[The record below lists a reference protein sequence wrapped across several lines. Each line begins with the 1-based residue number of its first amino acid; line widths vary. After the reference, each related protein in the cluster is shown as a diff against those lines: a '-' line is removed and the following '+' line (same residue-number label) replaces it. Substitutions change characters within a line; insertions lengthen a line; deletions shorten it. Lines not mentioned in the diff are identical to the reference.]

1 MLLLVKVV
9 LLGNAAVRKTSLRRR
24 WMGEGFTSQYIQ
36 TIGAD
41 FSIKEIK
48 IKINK
53 KSKTYKYQVWDL
65 AGQIQFHAVRKSY
78 YHGALGAIIMY
89 DITNTESFQSV
100 PVWINELWNN
110 NKLGVTPFILVAN
123 KIDLR
128 NEVPQTLT
136 LEQGKI
142 YAKQLSELTLPHGFE
157 IPFIETSAKTGEN
170 VDRAFQLLGETIIKY
185 AEPAK
190 SQKA

>member
-1 MLLLVKVV
+1 MLVKVV
-9 LLGNAAVRKTSLRRR
+9 LLGNAAVGKTSLRRR
-24 WMGEGFTSQYIQ
+24 WMGERFTSEYIQ

-48 IKINK
+48 IKTNEKAKI
-53 KSKTYKYQVWDL
+53 YKYQVWDL
-65 AGQIQFHAVRKSY
+65 AGQIQFHAVRRGY
-78 YHGALGAIIMY
+78 YQGALGAIIMY

-100 PVWINELWNN
+100 PVWINELWRYNT
-110 NKLGVTPFILVAN
+110 LGVTPLILIAN

-128 NEVPQTLT
+128 NEIPQTLT
-136 LEQGKI
+136 PEQGKN
-142 YAKQLSELTLPHGFE
+142 YAKQLSELTLPQGFE

-170 VDRAFQLLGETIIKY
+170 VDRAFQLLGKTIIKFR
-185 AEPAK
+185 EIAK

>member
-9 LLGNAAVRKTSLRRR
+9 LLGNAAVGKTSLRRR

-65 AGQIQFHAVRKSY
+65 AGQIQFHTVRKGY

-100 PVWINELWNN
+100 PVWINELWRH

-136 LEQGKI
+136 PEQGKI

-157 IPFIETSAKTGEN
+157 IPFIETSAKTAEN

-190 SQKA
+190 SQNA